1 MVQSMTMR
9 ARRLIDPMNSHE
21 FVEVE
26 VTYIPEFTAQEPKA
40 DEVSRVN
47 RTAVQEPASITTEK
61 CAAALQYALN
71 YAKTAMDK

>member
-21 FVEVE
+21 YVEVE
-26 VTYIPEFTAQEPKA
+26 VTYAPESIQEC
-40 DEVSRVN
+40 DIDMDSRVY